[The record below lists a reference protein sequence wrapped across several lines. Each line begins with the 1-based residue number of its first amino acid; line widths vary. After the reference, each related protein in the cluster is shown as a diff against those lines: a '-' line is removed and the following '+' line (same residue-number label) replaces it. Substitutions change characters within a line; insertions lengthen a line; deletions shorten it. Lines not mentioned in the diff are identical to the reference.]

1 MFPYE
6 FYKVLHLIGLIMVFF
21 GFGGILIAG
30 YARVELVKSA
40 RMMGMIAHGVGLLI
54 MFVSGFGLAARM
66 GMMSGLPGWVKTKI
80 VIWLLLGGGIAVAKR
95 KGYIGWP
102 VAILIW
108 GLGAT
113 AAYLAVNKPF

>member
-6 FYKVLHLIGLIMVFF
+6 FYKVLHLFGLTLAFF
-21 GFGGILIAG
+21 GFGGVLVAS
-30 YARVELVKSA
+30 YARVDLVKRA
-40 RMMGMIAHGVGLLI
+40 RLMGMITHGVGLVI
-54 MFVSGFGLAARM
+54 MFISGFGLAARM

-80 VIWLLLGGGIAVAKR
+80 GIWLLLGASIALAKR

-102 VAILIW
+102 VAMLIW

-113 AAYLAVNKPF
+113 AIFLAVNKPF